1 MSMPN
6 IPINRIH
13 FIVCSKRVNRKN
25 RHHLYDTD
33 LLVSIKNLKNT
44 VIFNRDNQLICTTNY
59 PVKISAMAGSQ
70 QACPERSRRDG
81 APTGVGHG

>member
-1 MSMPN
+1 MSMFN
-6 IPINRIH
+6 IPINRLH
-13 FIVCSKRVNRKN
+13 FIVCIKRANRKN